1 MGILKN
7 CNLEL
12 LNDDIK
18 LKLKIVLRKC
28 QKCLCSFC
36 ISSRTSLTLQSSF
49 STSQFYDTT
58 VSQLSPRVFLFSA
71 DVSLAPGWQGAMVY
85 TQPITQA
92 EVEAGEVVQGVY
104 VCFKPGACRVAAFVF
119 RASWINRR
127 STAAQ
132 WCFPHMYFSHTHLP
146 PSLPQ
151 LQNRVGYANR

>member
-1 MGILKN
+1 MGIFKN

-12 LNDDIK
+12 LNGNIK

-92 EVEAGEVVQGVY
+92 EVEAGAVVEGVYIYPDWSSCVRGEWSGHMLVQGEL
-104 VCFKPGACRVAAFVF
+104 F
-119 RASWINRR
+119 I
-127 STAAQ
+127 
-132 WCFPHMYFSHTHLP
+132 
-146 PSLPQ
+146 
-151 LQNRVGYANR
+151 